1 MVRRAGRYC
10 LNNAP
15 GLLAL
20 FIALGGVSYAASGGL
35 TSGGKLQ
42 GCVGANGALTLLKS
56 AAKCHHGQ
64 QKVAWSQTGP
74 RGPRGPAG
82 ASGAAGL
89 NSGTGATI
97 PAKVTSAETALTAAT
112 ATNALSLGGV
122 PASEF
127 TRRDC
132 ASTTGQIKGFVT
144 VPASPTFPSTLTA
157 IGLEYNCSGKAVEA
171 RREGEGTYE
180 VRFLGNPAEIA
191 VATVNNSIGNVAA
204 AFASVDPLAGGA
216 WLVRV
221 FSAEDNKDEDLSF
234 SMILP

>member
-1 MVRRAGRYC
+1 M
-10 LNNAP
+10 NNAP

-20 FIALGGVSYAASGGL
+20 FIALGGVSYAASGGF

-42 GCVGANGALTLLKS
+42 GCVSANGTLRLLKS
-56 AAKCHHGQ
+56 GKKCHRGQ
-64 QKVAWSQTGP
+64 QKIVWNQTGQQ
-74 RGPRGPAG
+74 GPRGPAG

-89 NSGTGATI
+89 SSGTSGTI
-97 PAKVTSAETALTAAT
+97 PVKVASAESALTAAT

-132 ASTTGQIKGFVT
+132 GSMTGQIKGFVT
-144 VPASPTFPSTLTA
+144 IPASPTFPATFTTVPAYS
-157 IGLEYNCSGKAVEA
+157 CSGEAVEA
-171 RREGEGTYE
+171 KREGQGSYQ
-180 VRFLGNPAEIA
+180 VRFRGNPATIA
-191 VATVNNSIGNVAA
+191 VATVNESPGDLEA
-204 AFASVDPLAGGA
+204 AFAAVGLLSGGT

-221 FSAEDNKDEDLSF
+221 HNVEGNIDKDLPF

>member
-20 FIALGGVSYAASGGL
+20 FIALGGVSYAASGGF

-42 GCVGANGALTLLKS
+42 GCVGANGTLTLLKS
-56 AAKCHHGQ
+56 GKKCQRGQ
-64 QKVAWSQTGP
+64 QKIAWSQTGP
-74 RGPRGPAG
+74 QGPRGPAG
-82 ASGAAGL
+82 ASGLAG
-89 NSGTGATI
+89 SSSATSATI
-97 PAKVTSAETALTAAT
+97 PAKVASAETALTAAT

-132 ASTTGQIKGFVT
+132 GSMTGQIKGFVT
-144 VPASPTFPSTLTA
+144 IPASPTFPSTLTTIPA
-157 IGLEYNCSGKAVEA
+157 YNCSGEAVQA
-171 RREGEGTYE
+171 LREGPGTYE
-180 VRFLGNPAEIA
+180 VKFLGNPASIA
-191 VATVNNSIGNVAA
+191 VATVNNSIGNAAA
-204 AFASVDPLAGGA
+204 AFASVFPISGGA
-216 WLVRV
+216 WHVRIYD
-221 FSAEDNKDEDLSF
+221 AEERRDEDLSF